1 MQKKAVIRAPIYA
14 IAILSAA
21 AMAYEVLLMRLFSII
36 QWHHFAYMIISLA
49 LLGYGISGTFIAIF
63 AKRLLAHFP
72 LAFVVNIVLFALT
85 SMGAFLI
92 AQQIPFN
99 AQEIFWDSDAGLWL
113 LLYFI
118 LFTLPFF
125 FVANAIG
132 MALSHHGKEVSRL
145 YAADMIGAGVG
156 SLGLIGLL
164 YWLYPTMI
172 LQIVAS
178 IGFISALV
186 AAWEIGWS
194 GMRKGML
201 SAMVVLP
208 FVVPPTWIEL
218 HISPY
223 KALSKVLQIK
233 DTHIVAERSGPLG
246 IVTVVESPTIPF
258 RYAPGVSVKIDIEP
272 PEQLGIFTNGEGM
285 SAITRF
291 PKELEK
297 VKYLDYQSF
306 ALGYHLKKM
315 DRVMVV
321 GAGGGADVLQS
332 LYHHIPR
339 IEVLEMD
346 ENLIDLV
353 KYRFA
358 DFAGDIYNRSDVS
371 VHIAE
376 ARGYFAAT
384 RNRYDLIQFALID
397 SFGATSTGLYAL
409 SENYLYTVEA
419 FKSYLAHLREGGYVS
434 VTRWVKLPPRDTLRL
449 FATAAEALHQSGYRA
464 QKSLLLI
471 RGWQTATLL
480 VKKGSVTSE
489 EIMKLKRFCSA
500 RNFDLV
506 YYPGIRKEEANRFNI
521 LREPYFYEA
530 TKALL
535 AGESFFDTYKF
546 DIRPICD
553 DKPYFYHFFK
563 WKSLPEIFSLRG
575 SGGLYLM
582 EWGYVILVFSLAVAV
597 IISLVLI
604 LLPLLFYH
612 KSEIRHGAFGKVRL
626 IVYFFA
632 LGIAFLF
639 LEITF
644 MQRFILFLSHPI
656 FAATIVLSAF
666 LVFAGLG
673 SRYSGESIA
682 QQGYY
687 ATLKPA
693 VVAIIFLGLLYL
705 TLLPELFAML
715 IGLPFLF
722 KSIVSLALI
731 APLAFAMGIPFP
743 VGVAY
748 LAEEN
753 DTLIPWAWG
762 INGAAS
768 VISAILATLLAIHL
782 GFTLVALVALLA
794 YGVALVEFPKR

>member
-1 MQKKAVIRAPIYA
+1 MQKKAVVRAPIYA

-21 AMAYEVLLMRLFSII
+21 ALAYEVLLMRLFSII

-72 LAFVVNIVLFALT
+72 IAFMVNIVLFALT
-85 SMGAFLI
+85 SMAAFLI

-132 MALSHHGKEVSRL
+132 MALSHYGKEVSRL

-194 GMRKGML
+194 GMRKGM
-201 SAMVVLP
+201 
-208 FVVPPTWIEL
+208 
-218 HISPY
+218 
-223 KALSKVLQIK
+223 QIK
-233 DTHIVAERSGPLG
+233 DTRIVAERSGP
-246 IVTVVESPTIPF
+246 
-258 RYAPGVSVKIDIEP
+258 
-272 PEQLGIFTNGEGM
+272 LGIFTNGEGM

-291 PKELEK
+291 PKALEK
-297 VKYLDYQSF
+297 VKYLDYQSS

-315 DRVMVV
+315 DRVIVV
-321 GAGGGADVLQS
+321 GAGGGADVLQA

-339 IEVLEMD
+339 IEALEID

-384 RNRYDLIQFALID
+384 RNHYDLMQFALID
-397 SFGATSTGLYAL
+397 SFGAASTGLYAL

-464 QKSLLLI
+464 EKSLLLI

-500 RNFDLV
+500 RCV
-506 YYPGIRKEEANRFNI
+506 
-521 LREPYFYEA
+521 
-530 TKALL
+530 
-535 AGESFFDTYKF
+535 
-546 DIRPICD
+546 
-553 DKPYFYHFFK
+553 
-563 WKSLPEIFSLRG
+563 
-575 SGGLYLM
+575 
-582 EWGYVILVFSLAVAV
+582 
-597 IISLVLI
+597 
-604 LLPLLFYH
+604 
-612 KSEIRHGAFGKVRL
+612 
-626 IVYFFA
+626 
-632 LGIAFLF
+632 
-639 LEITF
+639 
-644 MQRFILFLSHPI
+644 
-656 FAATIVLSAF
+656 
-666 LVFAGLG
+666 
-673 SRYSGESIA
+673 
-682 QQGYY
+682 
-687 ATLKPA
+687 
-693 VVAIIFLGLLYL
+693 
-705 TLLPELFAML
+705 
-715 IGLPFLF
+715 
-722 KSIVSLALI
+722 
-731 APLAFAMGIPFP
+731 
-743 VGVAY
+743 
-748 LAEEN
+748 
-753 DTLIPWAWG
+753 
-762 INGAAS
+762 
-768 VISAILATLLAIHL
+768 
-782 GFTLVALVALLA
+782 
-794 YGVALVEFPKR
+794 